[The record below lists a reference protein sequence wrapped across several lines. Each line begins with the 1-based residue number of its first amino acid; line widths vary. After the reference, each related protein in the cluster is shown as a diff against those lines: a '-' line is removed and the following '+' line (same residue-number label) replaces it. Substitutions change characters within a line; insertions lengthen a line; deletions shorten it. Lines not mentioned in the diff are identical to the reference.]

1 MHDITL
7 TTVFQPVV
15 NLLDGQVVG
24 YEALGRIAGHES
36 EGFAPVAHWAKT
48 QGSTAAMFREL
59 QTLAL
64 DQGAGRPEG
73 TLLFVNGRLADV
85 SSLSKRSDDW
95 TQIVVEVPES
105 DRRLDLWDTRLKHL
119 RQAGLQVA
127 IDDWGVGRADA
138 LRLVQLKPH
147 WLKIDVAL
155 IRRIEES
162 DTSRLLE
169 LLVRWINPTT
179 QIIAE
184 GIENTTQLE
193 ILRKLGI
200 RYGQGFF
207 LARPGYDWVTRVD
220 LPVPAVRLAGLQRM
234 PMALSLANH
243 LTDDALAIVQQARPS
258 LAPIL
263 SDAVHE
269 LVRWIQTTP
278 MVRVL
283 IAMDAT
289 HFADVLLGHFD
300 QLTRGVL
307 DSQDVARSAHIARTH
322 QQLGVDLSYYVTGYR
337 LVQASVA
344 RALRRG
350 RHDALA
356 DAIRQLFD
364 WDLSIVLLEYQQLL
378 DQDGL
383 TGTLTRDAFFNR
395 VTQDIRMASLGD
407 RRGTLVMLDFDGI
420 STLIQSRGHVTAD
433 RVLGKVGQ
441 RLRDFA
447 ASSYLVGRLDGHVFG
462 LWAAYRQNEAI
473 QRDMQS
479 LEAVIARDHAGI
491 SFVYG
496 TATLGSHGST
506 WEPLYA
512 HADQKIVELRHA
524 RGRMPVRS

>member
-1 MHDITL
+1 MSETVL
-7 TTVFQPVV
+7 TTVFQPIV

-36 EGFAPVAHWAKT
+36 EGFAPVARLAKT
-48 QGSTAAMFREL
+48 KSSTATTFRQL

-64 DQGAGRPEG
+64 EQGAGRPAG
-73 TLLFVNGRLADV
+73 TLLFINGRLPDIPN
-85 SSLSKRSDDW
+85 LSKRAEDW
-95 TQIVVEVPES
+95 GQIVVEVPES
-105 DRRLDLWDTRLKHL
+105 DRRLDLWDSRLRNL

-138 LRLVQLKPH
+138 LRLVQIKPH

-155 IRRIEES
+155 IRRIDEP

-169 LLVRWINPTT
+169 LLVRWINPAT

-184 GIENTTQLE
+184 GIENASQLE

-243 LTDDALAIVQQARPS
+243 LTDDALATIQTEKPL

-289 HFADVLLGHFD
+289 HFASVLLDHFD

-307 DSQDVARSAHIARTH
+307 DSRDVARSAHIARTH

-344 RALRRG
+344 RALRRS

-364 WDLSIVLLEYQQLL
+364 WDLSIVLQEYQQLL

-395 VTQDIRMASLGD
+395 VTQDIRMALMGD
-407 RRGTLVMLDFDGI
+407 RRAALVVLDFDGI
-420 STLIQSRGHVTAD
+420 AALTQSRGYVAAD
-433 RVLGKVGQ
+433 RMLGKVGK
-441 RLRDFA
+441 RLQDFA
-447 ASSYLVGRLDGHVFG
+447 ASSYLVGRLGGHVFG
-462 LWAAYRQNEAI
+462 LWAAYRDKEAI

-479 LEAVIARDHAGI
+479 LESVIEHEHLGV
-491 SFVYG
+491 SFLYA
-496 TATLGSHGST
+496 TATLGLDGTSL
-506 WEPLYA
+506 EALYT
-512 HADQKIVELRHA
+512 HADHELVGSRHT
-524 RGRMPVRS
+524 RDRTPIRT